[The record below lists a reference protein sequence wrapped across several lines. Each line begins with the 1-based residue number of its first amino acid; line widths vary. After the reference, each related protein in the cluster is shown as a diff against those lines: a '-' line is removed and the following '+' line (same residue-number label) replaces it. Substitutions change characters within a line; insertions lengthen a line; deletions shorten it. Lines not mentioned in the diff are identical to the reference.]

1 MTESGLLEAVLD
13 RLGSAVAAEA
23 FSGAD
28 EAADW
33 PRGALDAF
41 LKNGL
46 LRRAQ
51 PAQVIEC
58 RGCEEN
64 CFMPVHVFPAEGGRP
79 ARAFIACDRRDDVG
93 RVAVDFRRLEQWQ
106 ATGGMIAA
114 ALARLLEFSEPA
126 PADGGQWHLGVLK
139 GKKHNSPVVLMAG
152 DNLMLSLAG
161 HAVPLVDVLTIE
173 ENALALDKAALIR
186 LVDNP
191 DGNGEDPEAR
201 RARLKARVGEEKAK
215 GTKAFLQ
222 VVADEEG
229 ISVSRLKQLTSA
241 KPEPVN
247 MWSDLAASP
256 AHPSSKKIKPQH

>member
-13 RLGSAVAAEA
+13 RLGSAEAAEA
-23 FSGAD
+23 FFGAD

-33 PRGALDAF
+33 PPSGLETFIRH
-41 LKNGL
+41 GL

-79 ARAFIACDRRDDVG
+79 ARAFVACDKRDDVG

-114 ALARLLEFSEPA
+114 VLARLLGFGEPA
-126 PADGGQWHLGVLK
+126 PADGRQWHIGVLK
-139 GKKHNSPVVLMAG
+139 GKAHNSPVALLAG
-152 DNLMLSLAG
+152 DDLTLSLAG

-173 ENALALDKAALIR
+173 ENVLALDKAALIR

-191 DGNGEDPEAR
+191 EGNGEDPEAR
-201 RARLKARVGEEKAK
+201 RERLKARVGEEKAR
-215 GTKAFLQ
+215 GTKPFLQ
-222 VVADEEG
+222 VVAEEEG
-229 ISVSRLKQLTSA
+229 ISVSRLKQIVYA
-241 KPEPVN
+241 KPEPTN
-247 MWSDLAASP
+247 TWLSLATP
-256 AHPSSKKIKPQH
+256 IPKKTTPKY